1 MSGLLVRGGRL
12 PSEKRADI
20 KIVSGKIAEV
30 SENLEKSGK
39 VIDAEGLTLFPGI
52 TDVHVH
58 LREPGFSE
66 KETIKSGTA
75 AAAKGGV
82 TTVLSMPNL
91 NPSPD
96 CLKNLQV
103 QLDIINKDALVKV
116 IPFGALTKN
125 SESKALSELAEIAPF
140 VAGFTDD
147 GRGYTN
153 LKLLEEAMKIAKKL
167 NKVIASHAEAEG
179 LGFSPAAEYTAVE
192 RELELVKKTSCDY
205 HFCHIS
211 TEESLGLIKRAKAEG
226 LPVTY
231 EITPHHFLLS
241 EKDIA
246 SADFKMNPP
255 LRAEKDRDAAL
266 SAVRCGEADMLAT
279 DHAPHTEAEKSLP
292 YDKAPNGIIGL
303 ETLLPL
309 AYTYLVAN
317 GKISL
322 EKLAYLLCESPN
334 RRFNLPI
341 CTFKVGDCAD
351 FSLIETQKYR
361 TYQKAEILSKSKN
374 SPFIGRTLT
383 GYPVLTVAGGRVVY
397 FDNDYFAKE
406 DFDG

>member
-1 MSGLLVRGGRL
+1 
-12 PSEKRADI
+12 
-20 KIVSGKIAEV
+20 
-30 SENLEKSGK
+30 
-39 VIDAEGLTLFPGI
+39 
-52 TDVHVH
+52 
-58 LREPGFSE
+58 
-66 KETIKSGTA
+66 
-75 AAAKGGV
+75 
-82 TTVLSMPNL
+82 
-91 NPSPD
+91 
-96 CLKNLQV
+96 
-103 QLDIINKDALVKV
+103 
-116 IPFGALTKN
+116 
-125 SESKALSELAEIAPF
+125 
-140 VAGFTDD
+140 
-147 GRGYTN
+147 
-153 LKLLEEAMKIAKKL
+153 
-167 NKVIASHAEAEG
+167 
-179 LGFSPAAEYTAVE
+179 
-192 RELELVKKTSCDY
+192 
-205 HFCHIS
+205 
-211 TEESLGLIKRAKAEG
+211 
-226 LPVTY
+226 
-231 EITPHHFLLS
+231 
-241 EKDIA
+241 
-246 SADFKMNPP
+246 
-255 LRAEKDRDAAL
+255 EKDRDAAL